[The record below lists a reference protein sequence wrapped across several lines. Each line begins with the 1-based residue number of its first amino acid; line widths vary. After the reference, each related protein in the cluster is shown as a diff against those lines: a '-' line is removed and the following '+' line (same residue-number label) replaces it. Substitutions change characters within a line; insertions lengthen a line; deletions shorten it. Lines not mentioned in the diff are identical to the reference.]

1 MIQKG
6 INYKSI
12 EEALLKCRLLPY
24 YTVMIACKDQ
34 IQFEEY
40 KKVILSM
47 IKEMNIDVRINN
59 SRFYFEIKFTNSIF
73 HLQVANRALG
83 YRIHDLYYDKY
94 INQEIIDNILIPS
107 TNLSY
112 NNEYLTQMENYYT
125 IKENNKNL
133 KENE

>member
-6 INYKSI
+6 INYKSV
-12 EEALLKCRLLPY
+12 EEALLKCKLLPY

-40 KKVILSM
+40 KKVILSI
-47 IKEMNIDVRINN
+47 IKEMGIDVRINN

-94 INQEIIDNILIPS
+94 ISQEIIDNILIPS

-125 IKENNKNL
+125 IKENNL
-133 KENE
+133 C